1 MANDAGARL
10 ARTAARFTR
19 ATPWEPVGQLPLR
32 FDAAHPQGM
41 VRLDGRWW
49 ISTVDTAAIA
59 GAVLVVDGDGALVER
74 IAVGDS
80 VRFHPGGIDHDGT
93 HLWVA
98 SSEYRPRSTAV
109 VERLPTDLT
118 NGAPRPARA
127 FSVDDH
133 VGAVV
138 RLGPDGD
145 LVGWSWGSRRLRR
158 WQVDGTLVAEVRN
171 PGHFVDH
178 QDGQWLADDL
188 VLCGGVATVAGDDG
202 ARSLGG
208 LGLLR
213 GADLTMVVEVPFP
226 HHSPRSGRAATQN
239 PIFAEVVGE
248 RMVVHLLPD
257 DGAGVIFSY
266 ATPLV
271 GDDHRSERASH

>member
-1 MANDAGARL
+1 MATDDGARL
-10 ARTAARFTR
+10 ARTATRFTR
-19 ATPWEPVGQLPLR
+19 ATPWELVGEVPLR

-41 VRLDGRWW
+41 VRVDGNWW
-49 ISTVDTAAIA
+49 ISTVDIATTA
-59 GAVLVVDGDGALVER
+59 GAVLVVDESGALVER
-74 IAVGDS
+74 IAVGDG
-80 VRFHPGGIDHDGT
+80 VRFHPGGLDHDGT
-93 HLWVA
+93 DLWVA
-98 SSEYRPRSTAV
+98 SAEYRPRSTAV
-109 VERLPTDLT
+109 VERLSTDLAA
-118 NGAPRPARA
+118 GPPRPVRA
-127 FSVDDH
+127 FTVDDH
-133 VGAVV
+133 VGAIV
-138 RLGPDGD
+138 RLGAAGD

-188 VLCGGVATVAGDDG
+188 VLCGGVATVAGAG
-202 ARSLGG
+202 GPRSLGG

-213 GADLTMVVEVPFP
+213 GRDLTMVVEVPFP
-226 HHSPRSGRAATQN
+226 HHSPRTGRAATQN

-271 GDDHRSERASH
+271 EDHRDERASH